1 MTHDGSR
8 PSDASASAPD
18 WEAVARFL
26 AGESSAQESARVEHW
41 FAAHPGDAEL
51 VSRLEASLESV
62 AAAGVDVEGALARV
76 RQRMERAAG
85 APRLSVVAD
94 TRRRWY
100 AWPAVGLLAAAA
112 LLFTFVSLH
121 RAPSAAAT
129 SRTYATGTGQ
139 RDSAL
144 LADGSR
150 VILGP
155 RSRLTVPSDYGTA
168 ARSVEL
174 TGDAYFDV
182 RHDAAKPFS
191 VRVANAIVEDIGTV
205 FTVESDAH
213 DTTTVSVL
221 AGSVRLRAT
230 NGAATTTL
238 AAGDRGSLTASGNVR
253 ADRAAVVPA
262 DSAWTHG
269 VLVFRD
275 ASIRRVAGELR
286 RWYGVDLSVADSSLL
301 NQPLTATF
309 RGNDPVD
316 QVLRNIALA
325 IGGRVE
331 RQGGSATLYSSSGP
345 AIRR

>member
-8 PSDASASAPD
+8 PADASASTPD

-26 AGESSAQESARVEHW
+26 AGESSAEESARVERW
-41 FAAHPGDAEL
+41 FAAHPGDAAL
-51 VSRLEASLESV
+51 VAKLDASLEGV
-62 AAAGVDVEGALARV
+62 AAAAVDVEGALARV
-76 RQRMERAAG
+76 HQRMERAGG
-85 APRLSVVAD
+85 APRLAVVAN
-94 TRRRWY
+94 TGRRRY
-100 AWPAVGLLAAAA
+100 AWPAVGLLAAAV
-112 LLFTFVSLH
+112 LLFAFVSLR
-121 RAPSAAAT
+121 RAPNAT
-129 SRTYATGTGQ
+129 APSRTYATETGQ

-155 RSRLTVPSDYGTA
+155 RSRLTVPGDYGAT

-191 VRVANAIVEDIGTV
+191 VRVANAIVEDIGTA
-205 FTVESDAH
+205 FTIESDAH
-213 DTTTVSVL
+213 DTTTVSVM

-230 NGAATTTL
+230 NGAATATL

-253 ADRAAVVPA
+253 ADRAAVVPD
-262 DSAWTHG
+262 DSAWTRG

-325 IGGRVE
+325 VGGRVE
-331 RQGGSATLYSSSGP
+331 RQGGSATLFSSSGS